1 MPLGTE
7 AWTSSTIVVIA
18 VVSALIGI
26 ASRTTQQRN
35 YDETI
40 AKLRSTLDLGSE
52 ADPIGDGIIV
62 GDRGE
67 RP

>member
-18 VVSALIGI
+18 VASALIGI
-26 ASRTTQQRN
+26 ASMNSQRRS

-52 ADPIGDGIIV
+52 ADPTGDGIIA
-62 GDRGE
+62 GDRPE